1 MAKTISDEDIRLN
14 IIVNG
19 NSAQKELLDLDKN
32 TRKLNA
38 TQKELRAEKTRLI
51 TAGKKESQ
59 EYKNVTAEIKKNNAI
74 LKTNKAR
81 IEALQKQIGITG
93 LTMRQLKQRASTLR
107 LALNNTIPGGADE
120 KRYNAELGKISA
132 RLTELKLKGKQTK
145 LSLSGVANGFNK
157 YAALGASVI
166 ATTTGVV
173 IGMQKMIDYNGK
185 LSDAQ
190 SDVQKTTGLTK
201 DEVDELTKSFG
212 ILNTRTS
219 RMDLL
224 KIAEEGGRI
233 GIAKEEIGDFV
244 RVMNQANVA
253 LGDSFQG
260 GPEEVASKL
269 GKLKLLFKETKDLRV
284 DTAYNAIGSAINELG
299 ANGVATEA
307 NIAEFTTRIGSLSNA
322 LKPTI
327 ADALGLGAAF
337 EESGVQ
343 AEISGRA
350 YSIFLGQAAKE
361 SEKFA
366 KVMGIST
373 EEVENLIN
381 TNPTEFFLQFSQR
394 LAETQKTGTD
404 TAKTMADLGL
414 SADGVRKIVGA
425 AGNNTERFREMLE
438 LSNKSMVESTSLTN
452 EYNIKNNNLAANLEK
467 VQKKMMALFSSDF
480 IINGLESLVTWFGKV
495 IGAVEDSDGSVTK
508 WKAKLLNAIKIVAV
522 LIAGLVSYNGAL
534 KLVALYQNGLTSST
548 YLLTIAQKA
557 NALTGGLLK
566 TAATALQYVYFS
578 LTLQTNKATIAQKAF
593 NLATKM
599 NPIGLIIGIVT
610 AATAAYF
617 LYSKEIDSAT
627 KNQQTLN
634 ALKVDAKKQIQ
645 DEVTELNNLLTIAR
659 DVTQSQE
666 NRRKAI
672 KKINDLS
679 PQYLKNLTLEKI
691 NTLEAK
697 TAIDQYVTSL
707 EKKSMAEA
715 FAQKRTEVNKKL
727 LDAISD
733 EETRNYGGFFS
744 GPETDFKDFYEKEQ
758 QNISEFKRLTN
769 GWNTYKFDA
778 YRDYKKGIQDA
789 KDELQFLQE
798 EEKKFIQQNANLY
811 LDEGGVNAP
820 NEGDQKYI
828 GKDLFIFQG
837 GKWVYQKPI
846 KPANEQQPIEAQF
859 TDLIENTKNRALEEI
874 SINLEKDLEILNNSE
889 ASEKEKLKLQKA
901 YAKARGLISKQEA
914 ANEKITVSQ
923 RLQVYSNMFGG
934 IASLLGNNTKAGKAA
949 AIAQATMNTY
959 QGVTEVWS
967 TKSILPEPF
976 ATISRI
982 ANTAVVLGSGLASV
996 RSIKNTQTPSISAPG
1011 FEGGLYPVQREQ
1023 DGKLFNAGFGGQT
1036 KSGMVN
1042 KPTVFMAGEN
1052 GPELIVD
1059 SKAFKQIN
1067 PDVKN
1072 SFMREIARVK
1082 GFEGGLYNTT
1092 NITNVAQNDTDAP
1105 QNDTNDAQITTLT
1118 QLVSKNNDFLETL
1131 IRNPLFA
1138 VMSDDLRSMKKL
1150 QKRLDDYKT
1159 FDEKNKR

>member
-1 MAKTISDEDIRLN
+1 MAKTITDEDIRLN

-51 TAGKKESQ
+51 AAGKKESQ
-59 EYKNVTAEIKKNNAI
+59 EYKNVTAEIKKNNTI

-81 IEALQKQIGITG
+81 MEALQKQIGITG
-93 LTMRQLKQRASTLR
+93 LTMRQLKQRASALR
-107 LALNNTIPGGADE
+107 LALNNVVPGGEDE
-120 KRYNAELGKISA
+120 KRYNAELSKISA

-284 DTAYNAIGSAINELG
+284 DAAYNAIGSAINELG

-373 EEVENLIN
+373 QEVENLIN

-438 LSNKSMVESTSLTN
+438 LSNKSMIESTSLTN

-467 VQKKMMALFSSDF
+467 IQKKLLGAFSSET
-480 IINGLESLVTWFGKV
+480 ITKGLNSLVGWFGKL
-495 IGAVEDSDGSVTK
+495 IGATKTLSEETQAERLELLKLESRVKNVNISAADRLKLIKQFQTNYPGYLSNLDAEKITNEQLSAAIKQVNDQLINKIILQEKEEELQDQREDVADARMSKLEAEDNLLAQITQTANKYGVQIKDNATLEEQAQAILDAKNQNTGRVSAGYRSLQAALTSYQSSLKNVSAEEALSNKLLEEKNKLSERLGIDTPNVKSNETVTPTTTDGAITTDTTSDSNYTPEDQKVVDSKNRLKQFIADWNADQDLQKILREEGKEAEEIAKKEQEYDKLILEAENDTVLKTQLEDIKEAEIQAIKDK
-508 WKAKLLNAIKIVAV
+508 WAEIRLEKKKEEEEKLAKLDAEQKQKLIAAEEKLQQAKVNARTQGLNAIRSIFGQESIISKLAFGFQKAMAIQEI
-522 LIAGLVSYNGAL
+522 LINT
-534 KLVALYQNGLTSST
+534 K
-548 YLLTIAQKA
+548 KA
-557 NALTGGLLK
+557 NAQITANLAIANMKSIAASPLTGGMPMVGFN
-566 TAATALQYVYFS
+566 TA
-578 LTLQTNKATIAQKAF
+578 
-593 NLATKM
+593 LATKS
-599 NPIGLIIGIVT
+599 T
-610 AATAAYF
+610 
-617 LYSKEIDSAT
+617 
-627 KNQQTLN
+627 
-634 ALKVDAKKQIQ
+634 
-645 DEVTELNNLLTIAR
+645 
-659 DVTQSQE
+659 
-666 NRRKAI
+666 
-672 KKINDLS
+672 
-679 PQYLKNLTLEKI
+679 
-691 NTLEAK
+691 
-697 TAIDQYVTSL
+697 
-707 EKKSMAEA
+707 
-715 FAQKRTEVNKKL
+715 
-727 LDAISD
+727 
-733 EETRNYGGFFS
+733 
-744 GPETDFKDFYEKEQ
+744 
-758 QNISEFKRLTN
+758 LTN
-769 GWNTYKFDA
+769 NINAGA
-778 YRDYKKGIQDA
+778 QIAGI
-789 KDELQFLQE
+789 
-798 EEKKFIQQNANLY
+798 
-811 LDEGGVNAP
+811 
-820 NEGDQKYI
+820 
-828 GKDLFIFQG
+828 
-837 GKWVYQKPI
+837 
-846 KPANEQQPIEAQF
+846 
-859 TDLIENTKNRALEEI
+859 
-874 SINLEKDLEILNNSE
+874 
-889 ASEKEKLKLQKA
+889 
-901 YAKARGLISKQEA
+901 
-914 ANEKITVSQ
+914 
-923 RLQVYSNMFGG
+923 
-934 IASLLGNNTKAGKAA
+934 
-949 AIAQATMNTY
+949 
-959 QGVTEVWS
+959 
-967 TKSILPEPF
+967 
-976 ATISRI
+976 
-982 ANTAVVLGSGLASV
+982 LAS
-996 RSIKNTQTPSISAPG
+996 SIQG

-1036 KSGMVN
+1036 RSGMVN

-1092 NITNVAQNDTDAP
+1092 NITNVAQNDTDVA
-1105 QNDTNDAQITTLT
+1105 QNDTNNT
-1118 QLVSKNNDFLETL
+1118 NNATLETL
-1131 IRNPLFA
+1131 LQENITLLTTLNTKGVIA
-1138 VMSDDLRSMKKL
+1138 SMSSDLRTMKQL
-1150 QKRLDDYKT
+1150 QERLDDYQT
-1159 FDEKNKR
+1159 FNNKNKR